1 MQITKKQ
8 AVKKIIIY
16 LYALFSFNK
25 IAISAETGG
34 MPQLNPEFWFSQI
47 FWLTITFGILLI
59 ILSKFILPKI
69 RNNLETRKSQIMEN
83 IEIADNQKTSNEKNL
98 KEYDKII
105 FDAKENAKKTFN
117 LAKEKIQLD
126 LSKEREKIENELNSE
141 IEDVENE
148 IKDLKKSSPEKINL
162 IAVDTAAEI
171 IQKLVGVEANK
182 SNVSAIVNE
191 QIKLMKDK

>member
-1 MQITKKQ
+1 M
-8 AVKKIIIY
+8 KKITNY

-25 IAISAETGG
+25 IAISAETEG

-47 FWLTITFGILLI
+47 FWLTVTFGILLI

-69 RNNLETRKSQIMEN
+69 RNNLETSKSQIMEN

-105 FDAKENAKKTFN
+105 FDTKENAKKTFN

-141 IEDVENE
+141 IEDAENE
-148 IKDLKKSSPEKINL
+148 IKDLKKSSPEKISL
-162 IAVDTAAEI
+162 IAVDTAVEI
-171 IQKLVGVEANK
+171 TQKLIGVEVNK
-182 SNVSAIVNE
+182 SNVSAIVSE
-191 QIKLMKDK
+191 QIKLMKNK

>member
-1 MQITKKQ
+1 M
-8 AVKKIIIY
+8 KKIIIY
-16 LYALFSFNK
+16 LYALFSFNC
-25 IAISAETGG
+25 IAKSAETGG

-47 FWLTITFGILLI
+47 FWLTITFGILFI

-69 RNNLETRKSQIMEN
+69 RNNLESRKSQIMEN
-83 IEIADNQKTSNEKNL
+83 IEIADNQKTKSEKNL

-105 FDAKENAKKTFN
+105 LDAKDNAKKTFN

-126 LSKEREKIENELNSE
+126 LGKERKKIESELNSE
-141 IEDVENE
+141 IEDAENE
-148 IKDLKKSSPEKINL
+148 IKDLKKSSPEKISL

-171 IQKLVGVEANK
+171 IQKLIGVEVNK

-191 QIKLMKDK
+191 QVKLMKGK

>member
-1 MQITKKQ
+1 MIKKQ
-8 AVKKIIIY
+8 KVKKIIIY
-16 LYALFSFNK
+16 VHALFSFNS

-47 FWLTITFGILLI
+47 FWLTITFGILFV
-59 ILSKFILPKI
+59 ILSKFILPRI

-83 IEIADNQKTSNEKNL
+83 IEIADDQKTKSEKNL

-105 FDAKENAKKTFN
+105 FDAKDNAKKTFN
-117 LAKEKIQLD
+117 LAKEKIRLD
-126 LSKEREKIENELNSE
+126 LSKEREKIDSEINSE
-141 IEDVENE
+141 IVDTENE

-162 IAVDTAAEI
+162 IAVETAAEI
-171 IQKLVGVEANK
+171 IQKLIGVEANK
-182 SNVSAIVNE
+182 SNLSAIVSE

>member
-1 MQITKKQ
+1 M
-8 AVKKIIIY
+8 KKIIIY

-34 MPQLNPEFWFSQI
+34 MPQLDPEFWFSQI

-83 IEIADNQKTSNEKNL
+83 IEIADNQKTSSEKNL

-171 IQKLVGVEANK
+171 IQKLIGVEANK

>member
-1 MQITKKQ
+1 M
-8 AVKKIIIY
+8 KKIIIY
-16 LYALFSFNK
+16 LYALFSFYY

-47 FWLTITFGILLI
+47 FWLTITFGILFI

-83 IEIADNQKTSNEKNL
+83 IEIADNQKTNSEKNL

-105 FDAKENAKKTFN
+105 FHAKDSAKNTFY
-117 LAKEKIQLD
+117 LAKEKIQLE
-126 LSKEREKIENELNSE
+126 LSKEREKIENELNSK
-141 IEDVENE
+141 IKDAENE
-148 IKDLKKSSPEKINL
+148 INDLIKSAPEKINL
-162 IAVDTAAEI
+162 IAVDTAGEI
-171 IQKLVGVEANK
+171 IQKLIGVEVNK

-191 QIKLMKDK
+191 QIKTTRDK

>member
-1 MQITKKQ
+1 M
-8 AVKKIIIY
+8 
-16 LYALFSFNK
+16 YALFSFNY

-47 FWLTITFGILLI
+47 FWLTITFGILFI
-59 ILSKFILPKI
+59 VLSKFILPKI
-69 RNNLETRKSQIMEN
+69 RNNLEIRKSQIMEN
-83 IEIADNQKTSNEKNL
+83 IEIADKQKIKSEKNL

-117 LAKEKIQLD
+117 LAKEEIQLD

-141 IEDVENE
+141 IDDIENE

-171 IQKLVGVEANK
+171 IQKLIGVEANK

-191 QIKLMKDK
+191 QIKLMRDK

>member
-1 MQITKKQ
+1 M
-8 AVKKIIIY
+8 KKIIIY
-16 LYALFSFNK
+16 VHALFSFNS

-47 FWLTITFGILLI
+47 FWLTITFGILFV
-59 ILSKFILPKI
+59 ILSKFILPRI

-83 IEIADNQKTSNEKNL
+83 IEIADNQKTKSENNL

-105 FDAKENAKKTFN
+105 LDAKDNAKKTFN
-117 LAKEKIQLD
+117 LAKEKIRLD
-126 LSKEREKIENELNSE
+126 LSKEREKIDSEINSE
-141 IEDVENE
+141 IVDTENE

-162 IAVDTAAEI
+162 IAVETAAEI
-171 IQKLVGVEANK
+171 IQKLIGVEANK
-182 SNVSAIVNE
+182 SNLSAIVSE

>member
-1 MQITKKQ
+1 M
-8 AVKKIIIY
+8 KKIIIY
-16 LYALFSFNK
+16 FYTLFGFNY

-47 FWLTITFGILLI
+47 FWLTITFGILFI

-83 IEIADNQKTSNEKNL
+83 IEIADNQKTKSEKNL

-105 FDAKENAKKTFN
+105 LDAKDNAKKTFN

-126 LSKEREKIENELNSE
+126 LGKEREKIESELNSE
-141 IEDVENE
+141 IEDAENE
-148 IKDLKKSSPEKINL
+148 IKDLKKSSPEKISL

-171 IQKLVGVEANK
+171 IQKLIGVEVNK
-182 SNVSAIVNE
+182 SNVSAIVSE
-191 QIKLMKDK
+191 QVKLMKGK

>member
-1 MQITKKQ
+1 M
-8 AVKKIIIY
+8 KKIIIF
-16 LYALFSFNK
+16 LYALFSFNC
-25 IAISAETGG
+25 IAKSAETGG

-47 FWLTITFGILLI
+47 FWLTITFGILFI

-83 IEIADNQKTSNEKNL
+83 IEIADK
-98 KEYDKII
+98 DK
-105 FDAKENAKKTFN
+105 AKKTFN

-126 LSKEREKIENELNSE
+126 LGKEREKIESELNSE
-141 IEDVENE
+141 IQDAENE
-148 IKDLKKSSPEKINL
+148 IKDLKKSSPEKISL

-171 IQKLVGVEANK
+171 IQKLIGVEVNK

-191 QIKLMKDK
+191 QVKLMKGK

>member
-1 MQITKKQ
+1 M
-8 AVKKIIIY
+8 KKIIIY
-16 LYALFSFNK
+16 LYALFSFNY

-47 FWLTITFGILLI
+47 FWLTITFGILFI

-83 IEIADNQKTSNEKNL
+83 IEIADNQKTKSEKNL

-105 FDAKENAKKTFN
+105 LDAKDKAKKTFN

-126 LSKEREKIENELNSE
+126 LGIEREKIESEFNSE
-141 IEDVENE
+141 IQDAENE
-148 IKDLKKSSPEKINL
+148 IKDLKKSSPEKISL

-171 IQKLVGVEANK
+171 IQKLIGVEVNK
-182 SNVSAIVNE
+182 NNVSAIVNE
-191 QIKLMKDK
+191 QVKLMKGK

>member
-1 MQITKKQ
+1 M
-8 AVKKIIIY
+8 KKIIIY
-16 LYALFSFNK
+16 LYALFSFNC
-25 IAISAETGG
+25 IAKSAETGG

-47 FWLTITFGILLI
+47 FWLTITFGILFI

-83 IEIADNQKTSNEKNL
+83 IEIADNQKTKGEKNL

-105 FDAKENAKKTFN
+105 LDAKDNAKKTFN

-126 LSKEREKIENELNSE
+126 LGKEREKIESELNSE
-141 IEDVENE
+141 IEDAENE
-148 IKDLKKSSPEKINL
+148 IKDLKKSSPEKISL

-171 IQKLVGVEANK
+171 IHKLIGVEVNK
-182 SNVSAIVNE
+182 SNVSAIVSE
-191 QIKLMKDK
+191 QVKLMKGK

>member
-1 MQITKKQ
+1 M
-8 AVKKIIIY
+8 KKIIIY

-83 IEIADNQKTSNEKNL
+83 IEIADNQKTSSEKNNNL
-98 KEYDKII
+98 LVC
-105 FDAKENAKKTFN
+105 TF
-117 LAKEKIQLD
+117 
-126 LSKEREKIENELNSE
+126 
-141 IEDVENE
+141 
-148 IKDLKKSSPEKINL
+148 
-162 IAVDTAAEI
+162 
-171 IQKLVGVEANK
+171 
-182 SNVSAIVNE
+182 
-191 QIKLMKDK
+191 